1 MCEEAL
7 WPLFTSEPMSSL
19 LFSLGNRHMHKHL
32 RPCCLLMLA
41 FPSPFLE
48 AIEYPV
54 CIDARGKVRTLT
66 EVHHVGKHRDTK
78 KTHEQDPG
86 DILSG

>member
-1 MCEEAL
+1 
-7 WPLFTSEPMSSL
+7 
-19 LFSLGNRHMHKHL
+19 
-32 RPCCLLMLA
+32 MLA

-48 AIEYPV
+48 AIEYLV

-86 DILSG
+86 DIPSG